1 MKRVRMLLRV
11 SSNQQLEADG
21 DLSVQRQLVLE
32 YIEKRSDWKLDE
44 KEYFEGSNSG
54 YKNSV
59 ADRDVLQDALQD
71 ARNKEYDILVA
82 YKDDRIGR
90 RMWEIGAY
98 VMSLKNCGV
107 DIYTVKD
114 GCISPESDDIM
125 GQMVL
130 ALRYGN
136 AQKSSSDTGMRVKDT
151 AKKLVQRGKFMG
163 GKAPYG
169 YTLELSGEISKHGRA
184 LKHLVVDEKKAEVV
198 IYIYNLAVQKEY
210 GSVKIAKILNSH
222 DQYKNEAPNDVWK
235 AGTIASILT
244 NPIYAGYTAYNRRT
258 RSDGKYHKIGSDD
271 WIIAEE
277 SNPEI
282 AIITTDIWN
291 RAQDMRKKR
300 ADGIAKK
307 EEHRPYNINVIKN
320 NTGTLALIDV
330 LYCGYCGRKMTNGS
344 RYNYWKIKSTGER
357 RSGKVGLYK
366 CQDMWSGTVHP
377 GRGFYRADRIEP
389 IVFSAI
395 SEYIGKLQEN
405 ENVFQ
410 EIEVNK
416 QAEKRRMNSEL
427 DKDRQE
433 LAKIQK
439 KVDVM
444 EENIP
449 QAMTGEYPLSLED
462 LVRLIDKQKDMYRKQ
477 QEIIKQKERKME
489 NMDVSITEWDYL
501 KKQIPTWQ
509 QVFLE
514 ADAHTKRVLV
524 DKLIER
530 IDIKEEQITIRF
542 RIRLEDFISNPE
554 KTSQNLLATASDKSI
569 ILNDIKI
576 K

>member
-184 LKHLVVDEKKAEVV
+184 LKHLVIDEKKAEIVT
-198 IYIYNLAVQKEY
+198 YIYNLAVQKEY

-244 NPIYAGYTAYNRRT
+244 NPVYAGYTAYNRRT
-258 RSDGKYHKIGSDD
+258 RIDGKYHKIGSDD

-291 RAQDMRKKR
+291 HAQDMRKKR
-300 ADGIAKK
+300 ADEIAKK
-307 EEHRPYNINVIKN
+307 EEHKPYNMNVIKN

-439 KVDVM
+439 KIDIM

-542 RIRLEDFISNPE
+542 RIRLEDFIDHPGKNGDTTLDNAADKAIVL
-554 KTSQNLLATASDKSI
+554 KTTVK
-569 ILNDIKI
+569 
-576 K
+576 

>member
-184 LKHLVVDEKKAEVV
+184 LKHLVIDEKKAEVV
-198 IYIYNLAVQKEY
+198 TYIYNLAVQKEY

-258 RSDGKYHKIGSDD
+258 RIDGKYHKIGSDD

-300 ADGIAKK
+300 ADEIAKK
-307 EEHRPYNINVIKN
+307 EEHKPYNINVIKN

-377 GRGFYRADRIEP
+377 GRGFCRADRIEP

-416 QAEKRRMNSEL
+416 RAEKRSLNSEL

-433 LAKIQK
+433 LVKIQK
-439 KVDVM
+439 KIDVM

-542 RIRLEDFISNPE
+542 RIRLEDFIDHPGKNGDAVLDNAADKAIVL
-554 KTSQNLLATASDKSI
+554 KTTVK
-569 ILNDIKI
+569 
-576 K
+576 

>member
-184 LKHLVVDEKKAEVV
+184 LKHLVIDEKKAEVV

-258 RSDGKYHKIGSDD
+258 RIDGKYHKIGSDD

-291 RAQDMRKKR
+291 RVQDMRKKR

-439 KVDVM
+439 KIDVM

-477 QEIIKQKERKME
+477 QEIIKQKEKKME

-530 IDIKEEQITIRF
+530 IDVKEEQITIRF
-542 RIRLEDFISNPE
+542 RIRLEDFIDHHGKNGDAALD
-554 KTSQNLLATASDKSI
+554 NATAKAI
-569 ILNDIKI
+569 VLKTTV

>member
-184 LKHLVVDEKKAEVV
+184 LKHLVIDEKKAEVV

-377 GRGFYRADRIEP
+377 GRGFCRADRIEP

-439 KVDVM
+439 KIDVM

-477 QEIIKQKERKME
+477 QEIIKQKEKKME

-530 IDIKEEQITIRF
+530 IDVKEEQITIRF
-542 RIRLEDFISNPE
+542 RIRLEDFIDHHGKNGDAALD
-554 KTSQNLLATASDKSI
+554 NATAKAI
-569 ILNDIKI
+569 VLKTTV

>member
-184 LKHLVVDEKKAEVV
+184 LKHLVIDEKKAEVV
-198 IYIYNLAVQKEY
+198 TYIYNLAVQKEY

-282 AIITTDIWN
+282 AIITTDTWN

-300 ADGIAKK
+300 ADEIAKK
-307 EEHRPYNINVIKN
+307 EEHKPYNMNVIKN

-389 IVFSAI
+389 IVFFAI

-439 KVDVM
+439 KIDVM

-477 QEIIKQKERKME
+477 QEIIKQKEKKME

-530 IDIKEEQITIRF
+530 IDVKEEQITIRF
-542 RIRLEDFISNPE
+542 RIRLEDFIDHHGKNGDAALD
-554 KTSQNLLATASDKSI
+554 NATAKAI
-569 ILNDIKI
+569 VLKTTV

>member
-184 LKHLVVDEKKAEVV
+184 LKHLVIDEKKAEVV
-198 IYIYNLAVQKEY
+198 TYIYNLAVQKEY

-258 RSDGKYHKIGSDD
+258 RIDGKYHKIGSDD

-300 ADGIAKK
+300 ADEIAKK
-307 EEHRPYNINVIKN
+307 EEHKPYNINVIKN

-366 CQDMWSGTVHP
+366 CQDMWLGTVHP
-377 GRGFYRADRIEP
+377 GRGFCRADRIEP

-416 QAEKRRMNSEL
+416 RAEKRSLNSEL

-433 LAKIQK
+433 LVKIQK
-439 KVDVM
+439 KIDVM

-542 RIRLEDFISNPE
+542 RIRLEDFIDHPGKNGDTTLDNAADKAIVL
-554 KTSQNLLATASDKSI
+554 KTTVK
-569 ILNDIKI
+569 
-576 K
+576 

>member
-184 LKHLVVDEKKAEVV
+184 LKHLVIDEKKAEVV
-198 IYIYNLAVQKEY
+198 TYIYNLAVQKEY

-258 RSDGKYHKIGSDD
+258 RIDGKYHKIGSDD

-300 ADGIAKK
+300 ADEIAKK
-307 EEHRPYNINVIKN
+307 EEHKSYNINVIKN

-395 SEYIGKLQEN
+395 SDYIGKLQEN

-439 KVDVM
+439 KIDVM

-477 QEIIKQKERKME
+477 QEIIKQKEKKME

-530 IDIKEEQITIRF
+530 IAVKEEQITIRF
-542 RIRLEDFISNPE
+542 RIRLEDFIDHHGKNGDAVLDNAADKAIVL
-554 KTSQNLLATASDKSI
+554 KTTVK
-569 ILNDIKI
+569 
-576 K
+576 

>member
-1 MKRVRMLLRV
+1 MKRVRKLLRV

-184 LKHLVVDEKKAEVV
+184 LKHLVIDEKKAEVV
-198 IYIYNLAVQKEY
+198 TYIYNLAVQKEY

-258 RSDGKYHKIGSDD
+258 RIDGKYHKIGSDD

-300 ADGIAKK
+300 ADEIAKK
-307 EEHRPYNINVIKN
+307 EEHKPYNINVIKN

-377 GRGFYRADRIEP
+377 GRGFCRADRIEP

-416 QAEKRRMNSEL
+416 RAEKRSLNSEL

-433 LAKIQK
+433 LVKIQK
-439 KVDVM
+439 KIDVM

-542 RIRLEDFISNPE
+542 RIRLEDFIDHPGKNGDTTLDNAADKAIVL
-554 KTSQNLLATASDKSI
+554 KTTVK
-569 ILNDIKI
+569 
-576 K
+576 